1 MENNKV
7 KFFVDGKE
15 VGLSIADI
23 KIDKEI
29 EGEGNGKFQFGN
41 TYEGTLSNVEFGR
54 ELLNQIEKQR
64 KLMKMQKAR
73 ENLYKYID

>member
-1 MENNKV
+1 MGNNNV

-15 VGLSIADI
+15 VKLSIAYI

-29 EGEGNGKFQFGN
+29 EGERNGKFQFGN
-41 TYEGTLSNVEFGR
+41 TFEGTLSNVEFGGKF
-54 ELLNQIEKQR
+54 LNFIEKQR

-73 ENLYKYID
+73 ENLYEYID